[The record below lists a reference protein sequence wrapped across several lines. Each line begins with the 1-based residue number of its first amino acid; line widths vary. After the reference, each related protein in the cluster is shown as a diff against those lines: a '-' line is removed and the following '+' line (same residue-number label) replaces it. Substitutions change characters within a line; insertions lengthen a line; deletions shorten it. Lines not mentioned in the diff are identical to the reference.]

1 MAQYKGDLPS
11 YRYFGDDVARHL
23 TQSTAMHEAAH
34 AVLGKLA
41 DIDMDEIRVLLHF
54 GSGPHEI
61 GSEGWV
67 ELDYP
72 GRRRAQEFSDQKM
85 AGWLLACSGGQVGQA
100 MWYAKT
106 KPGYDF
112 ERATA
117 EVESGACHD
126 FGLFKRFAKDRPL
139 MTWEQA
145 QARARQILEAHWP
158 YVEHNAGVLYRA
170 GRMQGRKVTVK

>member
-1 MAQYKGDLPS
+1 MASYNGDLPS
-11 YRYFGDDVARHL
+11 YYYFGDQVPRHL
-23 TQSTAMHEAAH
+23 AQSTAMHESAH

-41 DIDMDEIRVLLHF
+41 GIHMDEIRVLLHF
-54 GSGPHEI
+54 GNGPQEI

-67 ELDYP
+67 ELANPD
-72 GRRRAQEFSDQKM
+72 QSDKVPPEKM
-85 AGWLLACSGGQVGQA
+85 PGWLIACAGGQVGQA

-112 ERATA
+112 DRAMA

-126 FGLFKRFAKDRPL
+126 NGLFHRFAGKRPM

-145 QARARQILEAHWP
+145 QARARQILEVHWRF
-158 YVEHNAGVLYRA
+158 VEQNAA
-170 GRMQGRKVTVK
+170 GLFRTGRGEGRKVVVN